1 MLHRLPVFHIADIRA
16 QQRVMSLAQGKGSF
30 LMRAKRQYAAARR
43 MHHQRRRGI
52 SPAATQ
58 EVSSAVHAA
67 HQRIITAVGD
77 AAIMQQK
84 AVRDAIQRL
93 QRRFIIDEHR
103 GIAAVSAGHHHGRT
117 FLCQQDMQ
125 RTVWQKEADIL
136 IFRQL

>member
-1 MLHRLPVFHIADIRA
+1 MIPEVVYSKYSQAMFDIAKE
-16 QQRVMSLAQGKGSF
+16 QGKLDIFGTE
-30 LMRAKRQYAAARR
+30 L
-43 MHHQRRRGI
+43 
-52 SPAATQ
+52 
-58 EVSSAVHAA
+58 
-67 HQRIITAVGD
+67 
-77 AAIMQQK
+77 K

-125 RTVWQKEADIL
+125 RAVWQKEADIL